1 MRFYIYFYFTYKEI
15 RSIFPLIKNLKIMV
29 IGIDIGS
36 TTTKV
41 AAIDLN
47 NDIIKVKTK
56 AIDAITSATGAFGKM
71 IMENHF
77 KLENIE
83 KIIIT
88 GAGSSKITDNL
99 FGIKTNKIDEM
110 KAIGIGG
117 KYLSKKDQIIISNIG
132 TGTAII
138 EVNGNKINH
147 LGGTGV
153 GGGTI
158 IGLAKELLKTSDF
171 DTIMQ
176 YASKGNIDNVDLNI
190 GDIAET
196 NIGFLNKE
204 YTASNFGKMLDTAT
218 KEDMAIGIINLT
230 YQVIGMVSVFAAK
243 SKNNNTVVFTGNG
256 CNNPIGQNI
265 LTGISEMYK
274 LDFEFPVDA
283 EYATAIGAA
292 LSV

>member
-1 MRFYIYFYFTYKEI
+1 
-15 RSIFPLIKNLKIMV
+15 MV

-47 NDIIKVKTK
+47 NDIIKIKTK

-83 KIIIT
+83 KINIT

-110 KAIGIGG
+110 IAIGIGG
-117 KYLSKKDQIIISNIG
+117 KYLSEKDQIIISNIG

-138 EVNGNKINH
+138 EVNGNIINH

-218 KEDMAIGIINLT
+218 KEDIAIGIINLA

-256 CNNPIGQNI
+256 CNNPIGQKI
-265 LTGISEMYK
+265 LTGISQMYK

>member
-1 MRFYIYFYFTYKEI
+1 MSHIT
-15 RSIFPLIKNLKIMV
+15 NNMV

-41 AAIDLN
+41 AAIGLSN
-47 NDIIKVKTK
+47 EIIKIKTK

-77 KLENIE
+77 KLENIA
-83 KIIIT
+83 KINIT
-88 GAGSSKITDNL
+88 GAGASKINGNL
-99 FGIKTNKIDEM
+99 FGIPTSKIDEM
-110 KAIGIGG
+110 TAIGIGG

-138 EVNGNKINH
+138 EVNGEKITH

-158 IGLAKELLKTSDF
+158 IGLAKGLLKISEF

-176 YASKGNIDNVDLNI
+176 YALKGNLNNVDLNI
-190 GDIAET
+190 GDITET
-196 NIGFLNKE
+196 DIGFLNKDF
-204 YTASNFGKMLDTAT
+204 TASNFGKMPDTAT
-218 KEDMAIGIINLT
+218 KEDIAIGIINLT

-243 SKNNNTVVFTGNG
+243 SKNNDTVVITGNG
-256 CNNPIGQNI
+256 SNNPIGQKILNNI
-265 LTGISEMYK
+265 SRTYNI
-274 LDFEFPVDA
+274 DFEFPADA

>member
-1 MRFYIYFYFTYKEI
+1 
-15 RSIFPLIKNLKIMV
+15 MV

-41 AAIDLN
+41 AAISFN
-47 NDIIKVKTK
+47 NDIIKTKTK

-77 KLENIE
+77 KLENID
-83 KIIIT
+83 KINIT
-88 GAGSSKITDNL
+88 GAGASKITDNL
-99 FGIKTNKIDEM
+99 FGIKTNQIDEM

-138 EVNGNKINH
+138 EVNGNIITH
-147 LGGTGV
+147 LGGTGI

-158 IGLAKELLKTSDF
+158 IGLAKGLLKTSDF

-176 YASKGNIDNVDLNI
+176 YALTGNLSNVDLII

-204 YTASNFGKMLDTAT
+204 FTASNFGKMLDTAS
-218 KEDMAIGIINLT
+218 KEDIAIGIINLT

-243 SKNNNTVVFTGNG
+243 SKNNSTVVITGKG
-256 CNNPIGQNI
+256 SNNPIGQRI
-265 LTGISEMYK
+265 LTDISKTYR

-292 LSV
+292 LSE

>member
-1 MRFYIYFYFTYKEI
+1 
-15 RSIFPLIKNLKIMV
+15 MV

-41 AAIDLN
+41 ASLN
-47 NDIIKVKTK
+47 QNNEIIKIRTK

-77 KLENIE
+77 RLENIE
-83 KIIIT
+83 KINIT
-88 GAGSSKITDNL
+88 GAGASKITGNL
-99 FGIKTNKIDEM
+99 FGIRTNKIDEM
-110 KAIGIGG
+110 TAIGTGG
-117 KYLSKKDQIIISNIG
+117 KYLSKKDHIVISNIG

-138 EVNGNKINH
+138 EVNGDTITH

-158 IGLAKELLKTSDF
+158 TGLAKELLNTSDY
-171 DTIMQ
+171 TAIVQ
-176 YASKGNIDNVDLNI
+176 YASKGNINNVDLNI
-190 GDIAET
+190 GDITET

-204 YTASNFGKMLDTAT
+204 FTASNFGKMLDIAT
-218 KEDMAIGIINLT
+218 KEDIALGIINMT
-230 YQVIGMVSVFAAK
+230 YQVIGMISVFAAK
-243 SKNNNTVVFTGNG
+243 SKNNETVVITGSG
-256 CNNPIGQNI
+256 SNNPIGQKI
-265 LTGISEMYK
+265 LTDISETYK
-274 LDFEFPVDA
+274 IAFEFPVDA